1 MSFIS
6 ENITKNIKPSL
17 TLLVDAKANELRAKG
32 YKVISLAIGEP
43 DFDTPENI
51 KLAAIEA
58 INKGYTKYT
67 AAGGAPELKATIA
80 NKFKRENNIEYNANE
95 ICVSAGAKQV
105 IYNAFMA
112 TLNPEDEVII
122 LAPFWVSYPE
132 MVKISGGVPVI
143 VDAEKERGFCLNI
156 ERIEKAITAKTKWLM
171 INSPSNPSGYV
182 YSYNELRLLAE
193 MLLKYDHV
201 HVLSDDI
208 YEHLIYDDEKFYTLA
223 EVEPKLKSRILTVN
237 GVSKTYAMTG
247 WRIGYGAGS
256 AELIKAM
263 GIVQS
268 QSTSGACSISQMAA
282 VEALNGNQDFLLE
295 RNEIYK
301 TRRNMVAQEL
311 NNIEGL
317 KCDIPKGA
325 FYLFVDCSRLFGKK
339 TPQGKVLCDSNDV
352 AGYFM
357 DQVYVAVVAGSSFGV
372 DGYFRISYATSE
384 VNLVEGCK
392 RIKEACSILIL

>member
-67 AAGGAPELKATIA
+67 AAGGAPELKAAIA

-132 MVKISGGVPVI
+132 MVKISGGIPVI

-182 YSYNELRLLAE
+182 YSYNELRLLAD

-223 EVEPKLKSRILTVN
+223 EVEPKLKSRVLTVN

-301 TRRNMVAQEL
+301 VRRNMVAQEL
-311 NNIEGL
+311 NDIEGL

-325 FYLFVDCSRLFGKK
+325 FYLFVDCSKLFGKK
-339 TPQGKVLCDSNDV
+339 TPQGKILSDSNDV
-352 AGYFM
+352 AAYFM
-357 DQVYVAVVAGSSFGV
+357 DQVYVAVVAGSSFGA

-392 RIKEACSILIL
+392 RIKEACSVLIL